1 MAERARNATLDE
13 LREQVVSCTACGLC
27 QGRRH
32 AVFGHG
38 GQPARWLVVG
48 EAPGEQEDRQGQPF
62 VGRSGQLLDAMLSA
76 VGMSRERDVFIA
88 NVIKCRPPGN
98 RNPKPEEIA
107 ACSPYL
113 MRQIELLKPER
124 ILVLGRFAA
133 QTLLGTEA
141 TIGSLRGRVHQLK
154 TDAGPQIPVIVSYH
168 PPTAA
173 QPGGKVPRLARPEA
187 GRQPELT
194 RASARRLISAIESE
208 RTARRHHARP
218 MGAAALKRQSWP
230 VCVTGAAPETRTASD
245 TAAPPRPRGAGL
257 PVRSGALRGSAK
269 GASGWVTP
277 QGPAVTFLADLFLQL
292 RIGLQVAL
300 APAHEDH
307 HQHGDHGAE
316 HHDDDV
322 DRQLQ
327 PQQQRVHGDHE
338 QDVELLVEVLHGDG
352 MAGGQQH
359 VAAVQQQRVHG
370 TTKKPARPPVTSSS
384 R

>member
-1 MAERARNATLDE
+1 MNAVRSPEDIMPAIPPAGAAAPRVNPLQRIWLREIGMEKLWLKPAPAARQVDAQVVDLKGSVRPSGSGRTFGPGLAGRAAVAAAPQAQAAPGRTRRRASPRPCAAARRPSRSPGRSRKSPRPAHSVAERARNATLDE

-168 PPTAA
+168 PAYLLRSPVEKSRAWQDLKLAA
-173 QPGGKVPRLARPEA
+173 SLN
-187 GRQPELT
+187 
-194 RASARRLISAIESE
+194 
-208 RTARRHHARP
+208 
-218 MGAAALKRQSWP
+218 
-230 VCVTGAAPETRTASD
+230 
-245 TAAPPRPRGAGL
+245 
-257 PVRSGALRGSAK
+257 
-269 GASGWVTP
+269 
-277 QGPAVTFLADLFLQL
+277 
-292 RIGLQVAL
+292 
-300 APAHEDH
+300 
-307 HQHGDHGAE
+307 
-316 HHDDDV
+316 
-322 DRQLQ
+322 
-327 PQQQRVHGDHE
+327 
-338 QDVELLVEVLHGDG
+338 
-352 MAGGQQH
+352 
-359 VAAVQQQRVHG
+359 
-370 TTKKPARPPVTSSS
+370 
-384 R
+384 